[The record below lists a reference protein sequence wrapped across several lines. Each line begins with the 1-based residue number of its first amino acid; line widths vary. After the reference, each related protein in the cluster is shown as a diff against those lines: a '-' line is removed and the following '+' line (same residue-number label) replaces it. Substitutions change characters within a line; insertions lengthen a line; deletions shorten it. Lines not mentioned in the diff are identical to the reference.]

1 VPRRRIGIERAGAI
15 ARRLLRGAPLGDAPP
30 PPPDAGGRLGEAFRR
45 AAGEI
50 IAAHARPRALKNGV
64 LHIAVDGPVWMQELS
79 FLRKEI
85 AAKVTRVLGEPVRD
99 LKLSPERVRAVP
111 VARPARRAQ
120 VEAAPAGLPALP
132 PEVMAE
138 IERATQA
145 LAADPELRE
154 AASRALTWWRARQS
168 P

>member
-1 VPRRRIGIERAGAI
+1 MTRRRIGIERAGAI
-15 ARRLLRGAPLGDAPP
+15 ARRLLRGAPLGEASPP
-30 PPPDAGGRLGEAFRR
+30 AADPGGRLGEAFRR
-45 AAGEI
+45 GAGEI

-64 LHIAVDGPVWMQELS
+64 LHVAVDGPVWMQELS

-85 AAKVTRVLGEPVRD
+85 AAKVSRVLGEPVRD
-99 LKLSPERVRAVP
+99 LKLSPERVRVVP
-111 VARPARRAQ
+111 VAAPARRTR
-120 VEAAPAGLPALP
+120 VSSTPGGLPPLS
-132 PEVMAE
+132 PEAMAE

-154 AASRALTWWRARQS
+154 AAARALAWWRARRS